1 MTLTNKDNMPFFQFL
16 FWTPVISRR
25 GSFYVILSSVNNYT
39 YLCTPMKQRT
49 YIAIDLKSF
58 YASVEC
64 VERGLDPLTTNL
76 VVADKSR
83 TDKTICL
90 AVSPSLKSYG
100 IPGRPRLFEVI
111 QKVAEVNRER
121 WKNIGYRAFSGKSYY
136 DQELKANPELELDYV
151 VAPPRMAYY
160 IEYSTKVYEVYLKYI
175 APEDIYPYSIDE
187 VFIDA
192 TDYLESYKLTA
203 HELALKMV
211 RDVLKETGITAT
223 AGIGTNMYLC
233 KVAMDIVAKHIPADK
248 DGVRIAELDE
258 MGYRQQ
264 LWNHKPLTS
273 FWRIGKGIAQKL
285 EQHGLDTMGKV
296 ARCSIENEELLY
308 SLFGVNAE
316 LLIDHAWGWE
326 PVGMKE
332 VKAYKP
338 ETNSISSGQVL
349 SEGYDYK
356 KAKVV
361 VLEMADDVAL
371 NLVKHHFVADQIIL
385 TINYDAENLTN
396 PALRSKYFG
405 EITTDYYGR
414 QVPKHAHGT
423 ANLDTPTSSGKVIAQ
438 AVKDLYAKIV
448 NPNLLVRRIN
458 LTVNHVISEE
468 EAASL
473 TRPSEQLDLFTDYEV
488 KARDEEKKAD
498 DKAKER
504 KVQEALLG
512 IKEKYGKNAILK
524 GLNFEEGATAKE
536 RNQQIG
542 GHKA

>member
-1 MTLTNKDNMPFFQFL
+1 
-16 FWTPVISRR
+16 
-25 GSFYVILSSVNNYT
+25 
-39 YLCTPMKQRT
+39 MKQRT

-76 VVADKSR
+76 VVADNSR
-83 TDKTICL
+83 TEKTICL

-100 IPGRPRLFEVI
+100 VGGRPRLFEVI
-111 QKVAEVNRER
+111 QSVDNVNHER
-121 WKNIGYRAFSGKSYY
+121 RKRIRYQAFTGKSYI
-136 DQELKANPELELDYV
+136 DPELKANPYLELDYI

-160 IEYSTKVYEVYLKYI
+160 IEYSTRVYEVYLKYI
-175 APEDIYPYSIDE
+175 APEDIYAYSIDE

-192 TDYLESYKLTA
+192 TDYLDTYKMTA
-203 HELALKMV
+203 HDLAMKMI

-233 KVAMDIVAKHIPADK
+233 KVAMDIVAKHIPADEN
-248 DGVRIAELDE
+248 GVRIAELDE
-258 MGYRQQ
+258 MSYRKK
-264 LWNHKPLTS
+264 LWNFKPLTS
-273 FWRIGKGIAQKL
+273 FWRVGKGIARKL

-308 SLFGVNAE
+308 NLFGVNAE

-349 SEGYDYK
+349 SVGYEYK
-356 KAKVV
+356 KALVV
-361 VLEMADDVAL
+361 AQEMADDISL
-371 NLVKHHFVADQIIL
+371 NLVKHNLVADQIVL
-385 TINYDAENLTN
+385 TINYDTENLTN
-396 PALRSKYFG
+396 PVLKAKYHG

-414 QVPKHAHGT
+414 PVPKRAHGT
-423 ANLDTPTSSGKVIAQ
+423 ANLDNHTSSGKVIIQ

-448 NPNLLVRRIN
+448 NKNLLIRRIN

-468 EAASL
+468 AAMSL
-473 TRPSEQLDLFTDYEV
+473 NKPEQLDLFTDYEV
-488 KARDEEKKAD
+488 KDEKAD
-498 DKAKER
+498 ELSKER
-504 KVQEALLG
+504 KMQEALLG
-512 IKEKYGKNAILK
+512 IKAKYGKNAILK